1 MLDADFWH
9 FSLTSLVPLGL
20 SPVGVADPL
29 GQGRRRA
36 LRCPPPPHTH
46 LDSAPSAILPGKAAA
61 GPRARAPCPARAR
74 RPFPSSPAQPGRRE
88 GAEWGVVGALGR
100 LLRVPAEAA
109 AAGAAETAAAAG
121 VPLPSLTS
129 GFWP

>member
-1 MLDADFWH
+1 M
-9 FSLTSLVPLGL
+9 
-20 SPVGVADPL
+20 
-29 GQGRRRA
+29 
-36 LRCPPPPHTH
+36 LRCPPPPTHDTH
-46 LDSAPSAILPGKAAA
+46 LDSAPSALLPGKAAA
-61 GPRARAPCPARAR
+61 GPRVRVPLLPRARAR
-74 RPFPSSPAQPGRRE
+74 RPFPSSPALPGRRE

-109 AAGAAETAAAAG
+109 AAGAAETAAAAAG